1 MFVYDKKNPRTEV
14 IIESIE
20 SYTAGIETNADK

>member
-20 SYTAGIETNADK
+20 SDTTGIENDSTK